1 MPLRLRGG
9 CKTARTGFNRVMA
22 GVQLPGGGAA
32 ANLFLERPVD
42 LFWLVLLGAG
52 FGAGAVSAATGIGWG
67 ILIVPLLLLK
77 SDIPP
82 KQVVAIA
89 LLSFLF
95 NGAMASFQ
103 NVRHGLVVWD

>member
-1 MPLRLRGG
+1 M
-9 CKTARTGFNRVMA
+9 
-22 GVQLPGGGAA
+22 
-32 ANLFLERPVD
+32 D

-67 ILIVPLLLLK
+67 ILIVPLLLLLK